1 MNLPR
6 IREGEWFIE
15 KLDSYPFELLAS
27 YMENGERI
35 SICADDSRLEIF
47 SESLDR
53 RYPLSPSINYE
64 IDDEVREDDLI
75 QLLKDIRTTVSKIQ
89 GSLKESSSRR
99 FFIDGM
105 KRVVDRFV
113 ESTNDGRT
121 FLKVLNETG
130 SAHQSNRLAD
140 FSLDHYVDTYGDQEY
155 WSILVQFK
163 GSFGREISKLI
174 GIGERIVSEPIYNQ
188 RDAKRIL
195 SGKFSE
201 FKSIFGDRPTMPKA
215 IEAMKSDSEYYEE
228 VLSNLFYN
236 FSFAG
241 R

>member
-6 IREGEWFIE
+6 KRKGDWFIE
-15 KLDSYPFELLAS
+15 NLDSYPFKLMAS
-27 YMENGERI
+27 YLENGKKFI
-35 SICADDSRLEIF
+35 VCADDRRLEVF
-47 SESLDR
+47 SESNDR
-53 RYPLSPSINYE
+53 KYPITPAINYDLNNKVNE
-64 IDDEVREDDLI
+64 KDLI
-75 QLLKDIRTTVSKIQ
+75 QLLKDIRIAVSKIQ
-89 GSLKESSSRR
+89 GSLKESFSERMFRR
-99 FFIDGM
+99 RITGI
-105 KRVVDRFV
+105 VDRFV
-113 ESTNDGRT
+113 ESTNEGRT
-121 FLKVLNETG
+121 FFRVLNETG

-163 GSFGREISKLI
+163 GSFGREVSKLI
-174 GIGERIVSEPIYNQ
+174 GIGERIVSEPIYDQ

-201 FKSIFGDRPTMPKA
+201 FKSIFGDRPTMSKA

-236 FSFAG
+236 FSLTG